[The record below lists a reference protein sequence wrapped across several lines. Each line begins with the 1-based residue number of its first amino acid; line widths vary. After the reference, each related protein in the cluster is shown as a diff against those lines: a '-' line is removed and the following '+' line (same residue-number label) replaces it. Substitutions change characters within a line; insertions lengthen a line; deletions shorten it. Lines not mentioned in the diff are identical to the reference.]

1 MAVLIAYFSV
11 WAWRLWA
18 GGAHPLRFDLAVTLV
33 WLFSVALNLSP
44 QLVARAEFSSAAV
57 GLVIGSHALLMMG
70 FSLGRGRRP
79 TFEVAPLARVGGGVG
94 ILAAATAVMVG
105 LTLLRAVLTR
115 SVPVLS
121 SFGSIEVARA
131 RYLENLTAGSGLLDL
146 ATQALKYPA
155 MALAPL
161 IAWLHRLGRHR
172 LVLLAVAGVVAV
184 ADASFRIGGRADLVF
199 VVVSMIAGMLF
210 VYRLRLRALLI
221 PAGIGVI
228 LFFVLG
234 TTFALTRNPNFA
246 GNQAFFIARI
256 CTVQEPGSWVDG
268 TADPNTA
275 ALGASLCY
283 FVSPMHSLDD
293 FIHGRDDWD
302 FRLGGYNAGLLTR
315 AAFADAR
322 NDIGEFYDGR
332 GLGTNPWTTSVR
344 DFWLDFG
351 YAAPLVYFPMGYA
364 IARVSRRQRPNN
376 PFAMARAALL
386 VPWALMIP
394 FISPLIISSLMYPL
408 LIVVALQFATRVGWL
423 PRPVVLPVE
432 NPSRFARQHP
442 VSPRACTLRGQAVLV
457 PTDQRWLSDPM

>member
-1 MAVLIAYFSV
+1 MYNKAILDVKPMGFMWDTRDPFLFCVHHHDAYPRANDELGPAASLKGRNLGQDFTLKDG
-11 WAWRLWA
+11 WRMYH
-18 GGAHPLRFDLAVTLV
+18 GETVPGFPAHPHRGFETVTVVLEGYV
-33 WLFSVALNLSP
+33 DHSDSHG
-44 QLVARAEFSSAAV
+44 AA
-57 GLVIGSHALLMMG
+57 
-70 FSLGRGRRP
+70 GRYGNGD
-79 TFEVAPLARVGGGVG
+79 VQW
-94 ILAAATAVMVG
+94 M
-105 LTLLRAVLTR
+105 
-115 SVPVLS
+115 
-121 SFGSIEVARA
+121 
-131 RYLENLTAGSGLLDL
+131 TAGSGLLDL